1 MGDSRPHLIHLLS
14 STFWG
19 GREQYALDITRSF
32 ASRGWNVMVLSRDAS
47 AVDTPFRQAGL
58 KVRHTPLGS
67 YMIPSSAIRLAHILR
82 RTPVPPAVHA
92 HNIRDAFI
100 ALCARKLSMRPQ
112 VRVILT
118 HHRVRPG
125 KDTPLRRRI
134 LRNLTA
140 LVFPSAL
147 TRDTFLSTWNPTNL
161 PLPEERIHLLPN
173 SYYTDREITPP
184 PSGPV
189 VAAYYGLLVRG
200 KGIET
205 LISAMPSLRG
215 HRTRLT
221 LAGSGDPDYID
232 TLKRQASRLGVMDL
246 IDWNIGSLNLDST
259 MQMAHIGVF
268 PSIMPEA
275 FGLAAAACMAWGR
288 PQICTYNGAQPEYI
302 TPGVEGLTIAPADV
316 NALSANLL
324 RLATDADLRRR
335 MGEAARSSFD
345 KHLSWPRFAEALTDI
360 YLH

>member
-205 LISAMPSLRG
+205 LISAM
-215 HRTRLT
+215 
-221 LAGSGDPDYID
+221 
-232 TLKRQASRLGVMDL
+232 L

-316 NALSANLL
+316 NALSAKLL